1 MLRPGAAGP
10 CRRPGARA
18 ALGAALLGLRGRPTG
33 TRPPGRGRGRGRRP
47 GAGAGAGAG
56 ASSGS
61 VQAPGDPEALEDVPW
76 DGWYEIFGPAE
87 GERPPSAALLQNDED
102 WKRFQAER
110 LAEALR
116 LPEDE
121 ARRRVES
128 LITLLPDME
137 RTILHMDMGQLT
149 PLVANLD
156 RLGKRLVQLRLK
168 FLRSNLPSLIAANRY
183 LLTEEWAACEAKI
196 DAAVELLGYGSV
208 AELEQQSDLLRDAPG
223 VLDVGALEEV
233 LGDMREQ
240 FVTGPDVEREFQESY
255 VAAMLPE
262 KLREGRRQ
270 QQWRKQGEEP
280 MAENLEVKRTRD
292 RHMR

>member
-10 CRRPGARA
+10 CRRPGAWA

-33 TRPPGRGRGRGRRP
+33 TRPPGRGRRRGRRAW
-47 GAGAGAGAG
+47 AGAGTG

-76 DGWYEIFGPAE
+76 DGWYDIFGPAE

-137 RTILHMDMGQLT
+137 RKILHMELGQLK

-156 RLGKRLVQLRLK
+156 LLGKRLVQLRLK
-168 FLRSNLPSLIAANRY
+168 FLRSNLPGLIAANRY

-196 DAAVELLGYGSV
+196 DAAVKLLDYGSV

-233 LGDMREQ
+233 LVDMREQ
-240 FVTGPDVEREFQESY
+240 FVTGPDVEREFRESY

-280 MAENLEVKRTRD
+280 VAETLEVKRTRD